1 MNHLRMKYNFFI
13 DIITTPNVGPNP
25 SSILCPSCRQQVVTR
40 MDYETSTKTHLMAGL
55 LCAFM

>member
-1 MNHLRMKYNFFI
+1 MNHLHTKI
-13 DIITTPNVGPNP
+13 IIVDVITTPNVGPNP
-25 SSILCPSCRQQVVTR
+25 SSILCPSCRQHVVTR